1 MSTND
6 RDKDFDP
13 TTAENGTGNPNLD
26 PNASGDAD
34 LDAGGGVRPGST
46 PPESNQATASPAHPP
61 ARKPPKSKG
70 GIIALIVLVV
80 IVAFVF
86 VAYAV
91 GLFA

>member
-1 MSTND
+1 VSTND

-13 TTAENGTGNPNLD
+13 TTAEQGTGNPNLN
-26 PNASGDAD
+26 PNAGRDAD
-34 LDAGGGVRPGST
+34 LEPGGGVRPGST
-46 PPESNQATASPAHPP
+46 PPESNQATASPANPP
-61 ARKPPKSKG
+61 ASKPPKSKG
-70 GIIALIVLVV
+70 GIIALVALVV